1 MDSRLHWLEPDSQSK
16 VHDQSATTG
25 SDRYHNEVAI
35 FQYKAL
41 IDKSARATHMLAGT
55 DDNPRRRARRIEV
68 TAAYG
73 QFQTDRTGED
83 LSS

>member
-1 MDSRLHWLEPDSQSK
+1 M
-16 VHDQSATTG
+16 AAG
-25 SDRYHNEVAI
+25 SDDYHDEAAV
-35 FQYKAL
+35 FQYKTL
-41 IDKSARATHMLAGT
+41 VDKSARATHMLAGT

-68 TAAYG
+68 APAYG